1 MQQRIKWN
9 LLHERWLFVLQEDFD
24 PCLKLTFQ
32 MSRNILAC
40 AAHSLGAF
48 ITKQYWEICN
58 SSEKGRSTFQSFE
71 KPIRCQ
77 INVKLLPEMRISRI
91 CCNQKIFSVMQHRNV
106 ELQKK
111 INIYIYL
118 VQIAVQADTYRCAS
132 MSLVSCCWCTF
143 HVSPSLSSHKH
154 LLPTPSPFWALPL
167 ALFYNLMFG
176 CSDIWT

>member
-1 MQQRIKWN
+1 MKLASWKMTFCSSGRFWSMSQAYISDVEKYTCLCCTFTGCFYYKTVLRNMQQQW
-9 LLHERWLFVLQEDFD
+9 
-24 PCLKLTFQ
+24 
-32 MSRNILAC
+32 
-40 AAHSLGAF
+40 
-48 ITKQYWEICN
+48 
-58 SSEKGRSTFQSFE
+58 KGGSSTFQSFE

-154 LLPTPSPFWALPL
+154 LLLTPSPFWALPL

>member
-1 MQQRIKWN
+1 MTLSRSQACISDVEKYTCLCCTFTHWVLFLQNSIEKYATAV
-9 LLHERWLFVLQEDFD
+9 ERG
-24 PCLKLTFQ
+24 
-32 MSRNILAC
+32 SN
-40 AAHSLGAF
+40 
-48 ITKQYWEICN
+48 
-58 SSEKGRSTFQSFE
+58 TFQSFE

-143 HVSPSLSSHKH
+143 NVSPSLSSHKH